1 MRILKL
7 CVGGFLGAA
16 LLQGSFAISAP
27 AISSVAGSPADGQAV
42 TITGSGFGTRS
53 QPGPLVFD
61 DFESGS
67 PVLDRKS
74 VV

>member
-42 TITGSGFGTRS
+42 TIRS
-53 QPGPLVFD
+53 EEHTSELQ
-61 DFESGS
+61 S
-67 PVLDRKS
+67 PI
-74 VV
+74 